1 MSNQEGVSTCCCCC
15 ATIDQGNI
23 GVLENWGKYEREVPP
38 GLICLCPCRDNVAGT
53 VSTRLMEAHANV
65 ESKSRDSVFITVK
78 LKVQYAVLRNKKDS
92 VKQAYYS
99 LENPRAQIE
108 SYIHNSVR
116 GQIPRFDLDQIFLM
130 RGEISEAV
138 KQEIDNAMD
147 EYGYDIQNVLI
158 VDLDVGAKVTN
169 AMNSIQTYQRE
180 KNAMVDQAEAQKI
193 AVVKAAEADA
203 EAKRLS
209 GVGLAEQRK
218 AIVAGLQ
225 SSVEM
230 FRQGVPGLSNDDV
243 MSLLLLNQYFD
254 TLKDVARHSSAVSL
268 FISHSGG
275 LNAVAKQMEEGVL
288 HTGNRG
294 M

>member
-1 MSNQEGVSTCCCCC
+1 MTEGVTHCCGCC
-15 ATIDQGNI
+15 ATVDQGYI
-23 GVLENWGKYEREVPP
+23 GLLEVWGKSEREVAP
-38 GLICLCPCRDNVAGT
+38 GLACLCPCRDSIAGT
-53 VSTRLMEAHANV
+53 VSTRLLEAHANV

-78 LKVQYAVLRNKKDS
+78 LKVQYAVLRNRPDA

-99 LENPRAQIE
+99 LENPKHQIE
-108 SYIHNSVR
+108 AYIHNAVR

-130 RGEISEAV
+130 RGEISLAV

-147 EYGYDIQNVLI
+147 EYGYDIVNVLI

-180 KNAMVDQAEAQKI
+180 KNAMIDAAEAQKI
-193 AVVKAAEADA
+193 SVVKAAEADA

-230 FRQGVPGLSNDDV
+230 FRQGVPGLTNDDV

-254 TLKDVARHSSAVSL
+254 TLKDVARSSSAVSL

-275 LNAVAKQMEEGVL
+275 LATVAKQMEEGVFN
-288 HTGNRG
+288 TSARAQ
-294 M
+294 

>member
-1 MSNQEGVSTCCCCC
+1 MSSVGVSTCCYCC
-15 ATIDQGNI
+15 ATIDQGNV
-23 GVLENWGKYEREVPP
+23 GMLESWGKFDRELPP
-38 GLICLCPCRDNVAGT
+38 GLVCLCPCRDVVQGT
-53 VSTRLMEAHANV
+53 VSTRLMEANAVV

-78 LKVQYAVLRNKKDS
+78 LKVQYAVLRNA
-92 VKQAYYS
+92 VRGAFYS
-99 LENPRAQIE
+99 LENPQAQIE
-108 SYIHNSVR
+108 AYIHNSVR

-130 RGEISEAV
+130 RGDISQAV
-138 KQEIDNAMD
+138 KEEIDRAMD
-147 EYGYDIQNVLI
+147 EYGYDIVNVLI

-180 KNAMVDQAEAQKI
+180 KNAMADAAEAQKI

-254 TLKDVARHSSAVSL
+254 TLKDVARSSSAVSL

-275 LNAVAKQMEEGVL
+275 LNSVARQMEEGVL
-288 HTGNRG
+288 HSARK
-294 M
+294 

>member
-1 MSNQEGVSTCCCCC
+1 MCCSCCTTVEQSEVGIIESC
-15 ATIDQGNI
+15 
-23 GVLENWGKYEREVPP
+23 GKFNKTAHA
-38 GLICLCPCRDNVAGT
+38 GLHCLIPCRDQIAGKLSMRLLEVD
-53 VSTRLMEAHANV
+53 VSI
-65 ESKSRDSVFITVK
+65 ESKTKDNVFITVK
-78 LKVQYAVLRNKKDS
+78 LRVQYQVLPKAIE
-92 VKQAYYS
+92 QAFYS
-99 LENPRAQIE
+99 LQDSRDQIE

-116 GQIPRFDLDQIFLM
+116 GHVPQFDLDQIFLM
-130 RGEISEAV
+130 RGEISLKV
-138 KQEIDNAMD
+138 KEEIDAAMD
-147 EYGYDIQNVLI
+147 EYGYDVVNVLI
-158 VDLDVGAKVTN
+158 VDLDVGQKVTD
-169 AMNSIQTYQRE
+169 AMNSIQTYQRM
-180 KNAMVDQAEAQKI
+180 KNAMTDQAEAQKI

-254 TLKDVARHSSAVSL
+254 TLKDVAKSSSAVSL

-275 LNAVAKQMEEGVL
+275 LDAIASQMENGVL
-288 HTGNRG
+288 HAQKGG
-294 M
+294 I